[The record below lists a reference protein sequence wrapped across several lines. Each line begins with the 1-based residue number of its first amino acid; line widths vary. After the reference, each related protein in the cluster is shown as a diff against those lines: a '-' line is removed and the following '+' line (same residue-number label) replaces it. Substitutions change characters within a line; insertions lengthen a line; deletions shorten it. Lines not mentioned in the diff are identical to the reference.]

1 METKVVTVQDLA
13 GVVSIIDVC
22 SARGAFKGEELSG
35 VGRLRET
42 FLAEVRE
49 QQGDSEAPAAVET
62 PVVDAE
68 PVEEDNSNS

>member
-49 QQGDSEAPAAVET
+49 QQGEAEAPEAVDT
-62 PVVDAE
+62 PVQTEV
-68 PVEEDNSNS
+68 EDNSNS

>member
-13 GVVSIIDVC
+13 SVVSVIDVC

-49 QQGDSEAPAAVET
+49 QQGDAVAPEAIDT
-62 PVVDAE
+62 PVQTE
-68 PVEEDNSNS
+68 EEDNSNS

>member
-42 FLAEVRE
+42 FLAEVKE
-49 QQGDSEAPAAVET
+49 QQGDVEAPAAVET
-62 PVVDAE
+62 PVVE
-68 PVEEDNSNS
+68 TEEEDNSNS

>member
-13 GVVSIIDVC
+13 SVVSIIDVC

-42 FLAEVRE
+42 FLAEVKE
-49 QQGDSEAPAAVET
+49 QQGDAEAPAAVET
-62 PVVDAE
+62 PVVE
-68 PVEEDNSNS
+68 TEEEDNSNS